1 MSDAADTNL
10 DAFGR
15 TPVEA
20 AADAERFAADLERER
35 RKLPDGGDLRPPVRK
50 EHVDDGVTLE
60 ETLKRIRDRV
70 NADGDAELAGLVCRD
85 KKHADEDAGV
95 DACTADGAF
104 RDCRWRHQLSVC
116 PRARAI
122 EFEERV
128 ADNLSSPPAMYRVP
142 PRESEVILASVRR
155 TERQKLWTLDSLT
168 VVRSALE
175 RKRIRVPL
183 ENGVEVRREPGQ
195 KPTRHPGEV
204 FFVGNEVLVVLTGN
218 QGRGKTLAACYAI
231 ARQGGIYTRAPQW
244 TRRGGVDVE
253 QAIAAPVLVIDQFGR
268 EHWGESHWTISQ
280 LEDVIDTRS
289 QSLSKWTFLVGNL
302 TVEQFLERV
311 KDTTIADRVIGGYG
325 VFVEFGGESVRAGMR
340 AAAMKGA

>member
-1 MSDAADTNL
+1 MSAAEPL

-15 TPVEA
+15 TPAEA
-20 AADAERFAADLERER
+20 AADQARHKADLEREQL
-35 RKLPDGGDLRPPVRK
+35 KHPDGDLRPLARK
-50 EHVDDGVTLE
+50 QHVDDGDTLE
-60 ETLKRIRDRV
+60 QTLARIRDRV
-70 NADGDAELAGLVCRD
+70 NSDGDAELAALVCRGD
-85 KKHADEDAGV
+85 SVPDEEAGV
-95 DACTADGAF
+95 DACAAAGAF
-104 RDCRWRHQLSVC
+104 RECKWRHQISVC

-128 ADNLSSPPAMYRVP
+128 AEHLSAPPAAYRVP
-142 PRESEVILASVRR
+142 PRESEVILASIRR
-155 TERQKLWTLDSLT
+155 TDRQRLWPLDSLK

-195 KPTRHPGEV
+195 APTRHKGEV

-231 ARQGGIYTRAPQW
+231 ARQGGLYTRAPQW
-244 TRRGGVDVE
+244 TRRDGVDVD

-268 EHWGESHWTISQ
+268 EHWGQSHWTISQ
-280 LEDVIDTRS
+280 LEDVLDARS
-289 QSLSKWTFLVGNL
+289 QSLTKWTFLVGNL

-340 AAAMKGA
+340 SAALKGDAP